1 MSRPRARAVVLTL
14 VAFLAVSALS
24 PLAAGAR
31 KTKTS
36 SAERK
41 QNKQIKS
48 AAGVA
53 KSAATAAKSAAKTA
67 KSTAAALGTLTST
80 VNALKTSVAGLSSQ
94 VGTLG
99 AKVNDVSGSLGALA
113 TRSATGPLV
122 KLTAGDP
129 PKVLGT
135 KGPYTLTATCS
146 AGTGAGAKKVD
157 IGVTSSEAGAV
168 LEGSPPKTLSTT
180 TTSIVTDD
188 SPTTDLTSTFY
199 YALAPS
205 GATAEFDFAYG
216 VLTLGADCVASAG
229 IR

>member
-1 MSRPRARAVVLTL
+1 MSRYRARVAALAL
-14 VAFLAVSALS
+14 VAFLAMSALS

-31 KTKTS
+31 KTS

-41 QNKQIKS
+41 QNKGIKS
-48 AAGVA
+48 AAKAA
-53 KSAATAAKSAAKTA
+53 KSAAKAAKSVAKTA
-67 KSTAAALGTLTST
+67 KSTATALGTLTST
-80 VNALKTSVAGLSSQ
+80 VNTLKTSVAGLSSQ
-94 VGTLG
+94 VTGL
-99 AKVNDVSGSLGALA
+99 SGSLGALA

-122 KLTAGDP
+122 KLTAGEP

-180 TTSIVTDD
+180 TTSIVKDD
-188 SPTTDLTSTFY
+188 NPTADLTSTFY

-205 GATAEFDFAYG
+205 GATAEFEFAYG
-216 VLTLGADCVASAG
+216 VLTLGADCVASAS